1 VTEAELSAEV
11 QCITYFNEDTNYLIA
26 RVKAQGEPGVV
37 SIVGAMAKPAPGEM
51 LRLTG
56 QWVEHPRFGRQFQVQ
71 TAVSSMPAT
80 ANGIR
85 RYLASGQIK
94 GVGGVLAERMMD
106 MFGAS
111 VLDILESDPNR
122 LLRVEGLGKK
132 KLSGIVASWNEH
144 REIRALILFLQT
156 FEISTGYAAK
166 IFKLYGNAAIARL
179 KANPYDLIYEIR
191 GIGFRTADRM
201 AIKLGLDPGSRDRV
215 EAAVVFSLF
224 TLSEQGHLFFPADG
238 LFDRVCGMLDGAADP
253 LTFESALA
261 ALEEKKRVKTCA
273 LPEQD
278 IPRAVYLHHL
288 YGYEKEIADRLWG
301 LCTHSGSTG
310 VLEKARG
317 LLPKI
322 EAEAGLTLSEEQ
334 RRAVRTAI
342 GEKVFV
348 LTGGP
353 GTGKTT
359 ITRMVVRALDKLGH
373 KVKLAAPTG
382 RAAKRMSEATG
393 FPAAT
398 LHRLLQY
405 SADGSFALCEDNK
418 LKADALVVDEASMLD
433 VRLCAQMLRAMPLTG
448 RLILIGDVNQLPS
461 VGAGNVLAD
470 ILDSQAVPA
479 ERLTHIYRQAQKSLI
494 VVNSHRINDGQF
506 PLQERERPEDADFFW
521 VEMDDPAAV
530 KDKIVELVSERI
542 PRSFGLDPVRDIQVL
557 SPMHKGEVGT
567 VALNDALRQ
576 ALNPSGPEIVRGAAI
591 FRRGDKVL
599 QTRNNYEKDV
609 FNGDLG
615 FITAVDPE
623 EGELLVDFDG
633 RDVAYDRTD
642 LDELSPAY
650 AISVHKSQGS
660 EYPAVVTPLLTQHY
674 VMLRRN
680 LIYTALTRARKLAV
694 LIAPK
699 RALAVGLGKSGSE
712 KRFTHLRFRLQEKFN
727 R

>member
-1 VTEAELSAEV
+1 MTATELSAEV
-11 QCITYFNEDTNYLIA
+11 HSITYYSEDTNYLIA
-26 RVKAQGEPGVV
+26 RVHATGEPGLV
-37 SIVGAMAKPAPGEM
+37 SIVGSMAKAVPGEM

-56 QWVEHPRFGRQFQVQ
+56 EWVEHPRFGRQFQVQ
-71 TAVSSMPAT
+71 TVERTMPAT
-80 ANGIR
+80 VNGIR
-85 RYLASGQIK
+85 RYLASGEIK
-94 GVGGVLAERMMD
+94 GVRGVMAGRMVD
-106 MFGAS
+106 MFGAK
-111 VLDILESDPNR
+111 VLDILENEPQK
-122 LLRVEGLGKK
+122 LLLVEGLGKK
-132 KLSGIVASWNEH
+132 RLKDILGSWDEH
-144 REIRALILFLQT
+144 REVRALMLFLQT
-156 FEISTGYAAK
+156 FEISTGYAGK
-166 IFKLYGNAAIARL
+166 IFKLYGNEAIARI

-201 AIKLGLDPGSRDRV
+201 ALKLGLDPGGRERV
-215 EAAVVFSLF
+215 EAAVVFALF
-224 TLSEQGHLFFPADG
+224 SLSEQGHLFFPADE
-238 LFDRVCGMLDGAADP
+238 LFDRVSGMLDGAAEP
-253 LTFESALA
+253 GVYEAALA
-261 ALEEKKRVKTCA
+261 ALEEKKRVATRP

-301 LCTHSGSTG
+301 LCTHTSVTG
-310 VLEKARG
+310 IAAKARDM
-317 LLPKI
+317 LPAI

-334 RRAVRTAI
+334 RRAVETALA
-342 GEKVFV
+342 EKVFV

-382 RAAKRMSEATG
+382 RAAKRMTEATG
-393 FPAAT
+393 FSAST

-405 SADGSFALCEDNK
+405 SPDGTFAISEDNK

-448 RLILIGDVNQLPS
+448 RLVLVGDVNQLPS
-461 VGAGNVLAD
+461 VGPGNVLAD
-470 ILDSQAVPA
+470 ILDSQVVPA
-479 ERLTHIYRQAQKSLI
+479 ERLTHIYRQAQKSMI
-494 VVNSHRINDGQF
+494 VVNSHRINDGLF
-506 PLQERERPEDADFFW
+506 PLQSRERPEDADFFW
-521 VEMDDPAAV
+521 VEMDDPVAV
-530 KDKIVELVSERI
+530 REKIVELACERI
-542 PRSFGLDPVRDIQVL
+542 PNSFGLDPVRDIQVL

-567 VALNDALRQ
+567 MALNDALR
-576 ALNPSGPEIVRGAAI
+576 ARLNPRGPELLRGQAV
-591 FRRGDKVL
+591 FRAGDKVL
-599 QTRNNYEKDV
+599 QTRNDYEKDV

-615 FITAVDPE
+615 FIVSVDPE
-623 EGELLVDFDG
+623 EGELVVDFDG
-633 RDVAYDRTD
+633 RELVYDRTE

-660 EYPAVVTPLLTQHY
+660 EYPAVIVPLLTQHY

-680 LIYTALTRARKLAV
+680 LIYTALTRARRLAV